1 MRLDKLKAL
10 EQYLQ
15 REFDVNDTLKLLK
28 LHSLYLATWGA
39 HNYVNVQ
46 NKGLMFSV
54 QGHHHKG
61 KVLVSLKWDDTYIV
75 TLINTQNNVKE
86 SFENIYC
93 DELADF
99 IDRKVE
105 RIADYVR

>member
-1 MRLDKLKAL
+1 MKAEKLKAL

-15 REFDVNDTLKLLK
+15 RQFDPNETLRQLSR
-28 LHSLYLATWGA
+28 LHMATWGA
-39 HNYVNVQ
+39 HNLVNLQ
-46 NKGLMFSV
+46 NKGLMISV
-54 QGHHHKG
+54 NGHHHKG
-61 KVLVSLKWDDTYIV
+61 KVLISLAWDDTYIV

-93 DELADF
+93 DELSNF
-99 IDRKVE
+99 IDEKVE